1 MSEVEIEALR
11 RKVTTPQETVE
22 MLIENDPVEGSD
34 VTSVLEIGVEK
45 NHPEADVRMEGTDE
59 LHQNDDTQ
67 RTTSRG
73 VGKGGAGGGA
83 LASHDFVGLT
93 FF

>member
-1 MSEVEIEALR
+1 
-11 RKVTTPQETVE
+11 

-45 NHPEADVRMEGTDE
+45 NHPEADVGMEWTDE

-67 RTTSRG
+67 RITSSG
-73 VGKGGAGGGA
+73 VGKGGPGGGGVGGGA
-83 LASHDFVGLT
+83 SLPRFCGVDIFLT
-93 FF
+93 KKLLKLLK